1 MNKEKERAEWLAIAE
16 KYFDATT
23 NDNEEKALRDF
34 LSSAESNHPAFDEI
48 KAVMGYLAAARHIE
62 NVNAREK
69 RAVRKKH
76 LVHWAA
82 AAIIAFI
89 VGTGASQYK
98 NQINNVLVFPGLF
111 RGALDVGA
119 TTVSTGMMIAA
130 ANGIA
135 NHVSEEQL
143 TTEYVLPLA
152 YDKSAHQSVARAVAK
167 AAVEEG
173 LAKYPQNFEKLYK

>member
-89 VGTGASQYK
+89 VGTGTILPTGNPDNDDIYVAD
-98 NQINNVLVFPGLF
+98 INGKIYTDKEFVV
-111 RGALDVGA
+111 AHMQH
-119 TTVSTGMMIAA
+119 TMSMIASTTKE
-130 ANGIA
+130 NNI
-135 NHVSEEQL
+135 EEQL
-143 TTEYVLPLA
+143 GAMFSIA
-152 YDKSAHQSVARAVAK
+152 YK
-167 AAVEEG
+167 
-173 LAKYPQNFEKLYK
+173 

>member
-89 VGTGASQYK
+89 VGTGTILPTSNPDNDDIYVAD
-98 NQINNVLVFPGLF
+98 INGKIYTDKEFVV
-111 RGALDVGA
+111 AHMQH
-119 TTVSTGMMIAA
+119 TMSMIASTTKE
-130 ANGIA
+130 NNI
-135 NHVSEEQL
+135 EEQL
-143 TTEYVLPLA
+143 GAMFSIA
-152 YDKSAHQSVARAVAK
+152 YK
-167 AAVEEG
+167 
-173 LAKYPQNFEKLYK
+173 

>member
-48 KAVMGYLAAARHIE
+48 KAVMGYLAATRHIE

-89 VGTGASQYK
+89 VGTGTILPTGNPDNDDIYVAD
-98 NQINNVLVFPGLF
+98 INGKIYTDKEFVV
-111 RGALDVGA
+111 AHMQH
-119 TTVSTGMMIAA
+119 TMSMIASTTKE
-130 ANGIA
+130 NNI
-135 NHVSEEQL
+135 EEQL
-143 TTEYVLPLA
+143 GAMFSIA
-152 YDKSAHQSVARAVAK
+152 YK
-167 AAVEEG
+167 
-173 LAKYPQNFEKLYK
+173 

>member
-1 MNKEKERAEWLAIAE
+1 MNKERERAEWLAIAE

-89 VGTGASQYK
+89 VGTGTILPTGNPDNDDIYVAD
-98 NQINNVLVFPGLF
+98 INGKIYTDKEFVV
-111 RGALDVGA
+111 AHMQH
-119 TTVSTGMMIAA
+119 TMSMIASTTKE
-130 ANGIA
+130 NNI
-135 NHVSEEQL
+135 EEQL
-143 TTEYVLPLA
+143 GAMFSIA
-152 YDKSAHQSVARAVAK
+152 YK
-167 AAVEEG
+167 
-173 LAKYPQNFEKLYK
+173 

>member
-1 MNKEKERAEWLAIAE
+1 MNKEKEREEWLAIAE

-89 VGTGASQYK
+89 VGTGTILPTGNPDNDDIYVAD
-98 NQINNVLVFPGLF
+98 INGKIYTDKEFVV
-111 RGALDVGA
+111 AHMQH
-119 TTVSTGMMIAA
+119 TMSMIASTTKE
-130 ANGIA
+130 NNI
-135 NHVSEEQL
+135 EEQL
-143 TTEYVLPLA
+143 GAMFSIA
-152 YDKSAHQSVARAVAK
+152 YK
-167 AAVEEG
+167 
-173 LAKYPQNFEKLYK
+173 

>member
-1 MNKEKERAEWLAIAE
+1 MNKEKERAKWLAIAE

-48 KAVMGYLAAARHIE
+48 KAVMGYLAATRHIE

-89 VGTGASQYK
+89 VGTGTILPTGNPDNDDIYVAD
-98 NQINNVLVFPGLF
+98 INGKIYTDKEFVV
-111 RGALDVGA
+111 AHMQH
-119 TTVSTGMMIAA
+119 TMSMIASTTKE
-130 ANGIA
+130 NNI
-135 NHVSEEQL
+135 EEQL
-143 TTEYVLPLA
+143 GAMFSIA
-152 YDKSAHQSVARAVAK
+152 YK
-167 AAVEEG
+167 
-173 LAKYPQNFEKLYK
+173 

>member
-1 MNKEKERAEWLAIAE
+1 MNKEKERADWLAIAE

-89 VGTGASQYK
+89 VGTGTILPTGNPDNDDIYVAD
-98 NQINNVLVFPGLF
+98 INGKIYTDKEFVV
-111 RGALDVGA
+111 AHMQH
-119 TTVSTGMMIAA
+119 TMSMIASTTKE
-130 ANGIA
+130 NNI
-135 NHVSEEQL
+135 EEQL
-143 TTEYVLPLA
+143 GAMFSIA
-152 YDKSAHQSVARAVAK
+152 YK
-167 AAVEEG
+167 
-173 LAKYPQNFEKLYK
+173 

>member
-76 LVHWAA
+76 LIHWAA

-89 VGTGASQYK
+89 VGTGTILLTGNPDNDDIYVAD
-98 NQINNVLVFPGLF
+98 INGKIYTDKEFVV
-111 RGALDVGA
+111 AHMQH
-119 TTVSTGMMIAA
+119 TMSMIASTTKE
-130 ANGIA
+130 NNI
-135 NHVSEEQL
+135 EEQL
-143 TTEYVLPLA
+143 GAMFSIA
-152 YDKSAHQSVARAVAK
+152 YK
-167 AAVEEG
+167 
-173 LAKYPQNFEKLYK
+173 